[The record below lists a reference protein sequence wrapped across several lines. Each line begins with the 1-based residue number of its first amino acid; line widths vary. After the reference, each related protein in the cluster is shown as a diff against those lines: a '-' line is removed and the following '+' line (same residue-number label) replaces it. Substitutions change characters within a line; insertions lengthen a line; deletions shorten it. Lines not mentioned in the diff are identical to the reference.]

1 MKTEI
6 TGFIILCRR
15 PVLAVCEWPLQVLK
29 KGSNK
34 CVFTDFGTKK
44 KQELLETV
52 NTVYTLNLSI

>member
-1 MKTEI
+1 M
-6 TGFIILCRR
+6 ILCRR

-44 KQELLETV
+44 KKKQELLETV